1 MCDKVVDVLN
11 SRRSC
16 GVVGRRPCSLL
27 ELADER
33 IKLCFLRHE
42 LTSFPSTFYHGMD
55 GGAMGRSDTVDIR
68 DSLKLYLDAH
78 DVVQA
83 QLAKEAG
90 MTRQK
95 LNAAL
100 HKQRKLDAN
109 ELMKICDVLEISAD
123 DLWCQT

>member
-1 MCDKVVDVLN
+1 M
-11 SRRSC
+11 
-16 GVVGRRPCSLL
+16 
-27 ELADER
+27 
-33 IKLCFLRHE
+33 
-42 LTSFPSTFYHGMD
+42 
-55 GGAMGRSDTVDIR
+55 DIR

-95 LNAAL
+95 LNAVL

-109 ELMKICDVLEISAD
+109 
-123 DLWCQT
+123 

>member
-1 MCDKVVDVLN
+1 M
-11 SRRSC
+11 
-16 GVVGRRPCSLL
+16 
-27 ELADER
+27 
-33 IKLCFLRHE
+33 
-42 LTSFPSTFYHGMD
+42 
-55 GGAMGRSDTVDIR
+55 DIR

-83 QLAKEAG
+83 QLAAAAG

-109 ELMKICDVLEISAD
+109 ELLQICDVLEISAD
-123 DLWCQT
+123 DLRGQT

>member
-1 MCDKVVDVLN
+1 
-11 SRRSC
+11 
-16 GVVGRRPCSLL
+16 
-27 ELADER
+27 
-33 IKLCFLRHE
+33 
-42 LTSFPSTFYHGMD
+42 
-55 GGAMGRSDTVDIR
+55 MGRSDTVDIR

-95 LNAAL
+95 LNAVL

-109 ELMKICDVLEISAD
+109 EFMKICDVLEISAD
-123 DLWCQT
+123 DLWRQT

>member
-1 MCDKVVDVLN
+1 
-11 SRRSC
+11 
-16 GVVGRRPCSLL
+16 
-27 ELADER
+27 
-33 IKLCFLRHE
+33 
-42 LTSFPSTFYHGMD
+42 
-55 GGAMGRSDTVDIR
+55 MGRSDTVDIR

-83 QLAKEAG
+83 QLAAAAG

-109 ELMKICDVLEISAD
+109 ELMRICDVLEISAD
-123 DLWCQT
+123 DLRGKT

>member
-1 MCDKVVDVLN
+1 MNAVEELIEMGYPKKIKGNGGYEATLV
-11 SRRSC
+11 
-16 GVVGRRPCSLL
+16 GVQPLL
-27 ELADER
+27 
-33 IKLCFLRHE
+33 
-42 LTSFPSTFYHGMD
+42 D
-55 GGAMGRSDTVDIR
+55 GEVAGVYRYPGGDAVHHISEINAFFAKVDIR

-83 QLAKEAG
+83 QLAAAAG

-109 ELMKICDVLEISAD
+109 ELLRICDVLEISAD
-123 DLWCQT
+123 DLRGQT